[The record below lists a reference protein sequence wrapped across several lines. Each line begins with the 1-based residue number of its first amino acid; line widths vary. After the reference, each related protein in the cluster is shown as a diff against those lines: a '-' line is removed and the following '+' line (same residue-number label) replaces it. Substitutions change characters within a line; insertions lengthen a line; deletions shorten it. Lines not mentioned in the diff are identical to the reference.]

1 MSITRTEF
9 TSGLRVVSERMP
21 GVRSVSIGIWVLA
34 GSRDERPAIS
44 GHCHFLEHLL
54 FKGTDTR
61 TALDIA
67 EAFDAVGGDV
77 NAFTAK
83 EYTCYYAR
91 VLDRDLEMAVDYLVD
106 MLQHSTISAQ
116 DLAAESD
123 VILSE
128 IDMHEDSPEDVV
140 HDVFTEAL
148 WPGHPLGR
156 PILGTKD
163 RIASSTRA
171 SVRGFY
177 RRHYVPGRLVISVA
191 GNVRHDKLLAMLA
204 TRMDVGRPL
213 GARGRSA
220 KEFRANHRAPK
231 PSGAGVVKHKPVEQA
246 HVVLGTNGLPRT
258 DPDRFA
264 FLIVNT
270 VLGGG
275 MSSRLFQEIREK
287 RGLAY
292 TAYSYHSQY
301 TEAGVFSAYAGT
313 TPGKA
318 AEVIALMRHEIE
330 AVRDGGITTE
340 EFERAKSHVR
350 GSTVLSLEDPGSR
363 MSRLG
368 KSEIAHGEILTL
380 DETLRRVGA
389 VTLDDA
395 HAVAEQ
401 VLSRPMTLAVVGPKS
416 MKGLRGVAS

>member
-1 MSITRTEF
+1 
-9 TSGLRVVSERMP
+9 
-21 GVRSVSIGIWVLA
+21 
-34 GSRDERPAIS
+34 
-44 GHCHFLEHLL
+44 
-54 FKGTDTR
+54 
-61 TALDIA
+61 
-67 EAFDAVGGDV
+67 
-77 NAFTAK
+77 
-83 EYTCYYAR
+83 
-91 VLDRDLEMAVDYLVD
+91 
-106 MLQHSTISAQ
+106 
-116 DLAAESD
+116 
-123 VILSE
+123 
-128 IDMHEDSPEDVV
+128 
-140 HDVFTEAL
+140 
-148 WPGHPLGR
+148 
-156 PILGTKD
+156 
-163 RIASSTRA
+163 
-171 SVRGFY
+171 
-177 RRHYVPGRLVISVA
+177 LVISVA

-330 AVRDGGITTE
+330 AVRDGGITAE

-363 MSRLG
+363 MSRHG